1 MTINKVILVAVL
13 GQDPKIGQT
22 QNGKEYANFS
32 VATSKKWKDQSGEK
46 KEETT
51 WHNISVWGNL
61 VKVCQYLDK
70 GSKIYLEGEI
80 KYEKYTDKD
89 GVEKQATKIMAS
101 LIDIIKGKDREIDQH
116 NTDKS
121 NGYAP
126 KEKAKSIDN
135 VADTYF
141 PEDDLDDTVPF

>member
-1 MTINKVILVAVL
+1 MFNRIVLVGNLTRDIELRYSQGGSA
-13 GQDPKIGQT
+13 I
-22 QNGKEYANFS
+22 ANS
-32 VATSKKWKDQSGEK
+32 AIATSRKYTVNGEK

-51 WHNISVWGNL
+51 WHNISVWGSL

-80 KYEKYTDKD
+80 KYEKYTDKKD
-89 GVEKQATKIMAS
+89 GVEKQATKILAS

-116 NTDKS
+116 SVDKG

-126 KEKAKSIDN
+126 KEKAKTADE
-135 VADTYF
+135 VADEYF
-141 PEDDLDDTVPF
+141 PDDEIGF